1 MRSVLFLGQTE
12 DDMASWLARDDAIVF
27 VAERTG
33 GGLCGFAEVG
43 TRSYAAECEV
53 CPVAYLEGWF
63 VDEDHRGRGIGAA
76 LVQAVE
82 DWALARGHRELASDT
97 HVTNRISQQAH
108 ERLGFT
114 EVDRAVLYLKQL
126 TPSDRP

>member
-1 MRSVLFLGQTE
+1 MRSILFIGQTE
-12 DDMASWLARDDAIVF
+12 DEMATWLARDDATVLA
-27 VAERTG
+27 AERSD
-33 GGLCGFAEVG
+33 GGLSGFAEVG

-63 VDEDHRGRGIGAA
+63 VDADNRGRGIGAA
-76 LVQAVE
+76 LVHAVE

-97 HVTNRISQQAH
+97 HVTNRVSQQAH

-126 TPSDRP
+126 NPSDRP